1 MDRAWSL
8 LGGGAPDLAF
18 PYRFWAASSAHQSTR
33 HLQASALP
41 QAVDNAWSSLG
52 GGPSDLTFPDL
63 FLGTWRVQATLT
75 KVETPL
81 GPDFVPDMKVR
92 QQSLHLRS
100 LHRDV
105 VARF

>member
-1 MDRAWSL
+1 MH
-8 LGGGAPDLAF
+8 
-18 PYRFWAASSAHQSTR
+18 FWCC
-33 HLQASALP
+33 LQASALP

-81 GPDFVPDMKVR
+81 GPEFVPDMKVGAHSATLIK
-92 QQSLHLRS
+92 QGLLSSSESIPAMMNVHSKDLQP
-100 LHRDV
+100 V
-105 VARF
+105 TA